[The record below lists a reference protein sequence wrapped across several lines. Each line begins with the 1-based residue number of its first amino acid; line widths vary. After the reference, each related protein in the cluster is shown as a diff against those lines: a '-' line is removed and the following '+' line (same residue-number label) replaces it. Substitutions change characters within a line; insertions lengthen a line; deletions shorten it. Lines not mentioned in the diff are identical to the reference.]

1 MYYMCTTWALVNKPR
16 GWRSDEADHIIN
28 FCLDP
33 SNILFCCCLLLVG
46 INFFLVKT

>member
-28 FCLDP
+28 QSDL
-33 SNILFCCCLLLVG
+33 LFRSQ
-46 INFFLVKT
+46 